1 MTRDDYEEQKR
12 RLAEQRRVL
21 VELAESA
28 YQQQVRAL
36 DTVWRMMSGEGAGEI
51 LPPEPAVAVAPQA
64 APAAP
69 VRRRRL
75 RAGELYNDIVDALP
89 RLPDPFIHSDITQA
103 LGYETDRG
111 SLYRTLL
118 ELKEN
123 GHLAVVEL
131 GSGTRPARYRW
142 TQARAAAVE
151 P

>member
-21 VELAESA
+21 IELAESA

-36 DTVWRMMSGEGAGEI
+36 DTVWRMMSGEGAGEL
-51 LPPEPAVAVAPQA
+51 LPAAVPVAPQA

-69 VRRRRL
+69 ARRRRL

-89 RLPDPFIHSDITQA
+89 RLPDPFIHFDISRA

-118 ELKEN
+118 ELKGN

-142 TQARAAAVE
+142 THARVAAAE

>member
-21 VELAESA
+21 IELAESA

-36 DTVWRMMSGEGAGEI
+36 DTVWRMMSGEGAGE
-51 LPPEPAVAVAPQA
+51 LLSAAAPVAPPA

-69 VRRRRL
+69 VRRRL
-75 RAGELYNDIVDALP
+75 RAGELYDDIVAVLP
-89 RLPDPFIHSDITQA
+89 HLPDPFIHSDIGQA

-118 ELKEN
+118 ELKGN

-142 TQARAAAVE
+142 THARVAAAE